1 MADKKAPF
9 TIGSSLDGIEAWQL
23 EKDVGS
29 GRLTCKIK
37 EPCKHLL
44 VMHMEKRQGKP
55 VSIVEPFFLGKEA
68 LNALCSQLKKKL
80 GSGGTCKDDRMEFQ
94 GECRETLK
102 AVLQAQGFRFKG

>member
-9 TIGSSLDGIEAWQL
+9 TIGSSLDRIQAWQL
-23 EKDVGS
+23 EEEKPSVP
-29 GRLTCKIK
+29 TCELK

-68 LNALCSQLKKKL
+68 LSTLCSQLKKKL
-80 GSGGTCKDDRMEFQ
+80 GSGGTCKDDRLEFQ
-94 GECRETLK
+94 GECREKLK
-102 AVLQAQGFRFKG
+102 ALLQAQGFRFKG

>member
-9 TIGSSLDGIEAWQL
+9 TIGSSLDRIQAWQMEE
-23 EKDVGS
+23 EKPSV
-29 GRLTCKIK
+29 LTCELK

-80 GSGGTCKDDRMEFQ
+80 RSGGTCKDDRLEFQ
-94 GECRETLK
+94 GECREKLK
-102 AVLQAQGFRFKG
+102 ALLQAQGFRFKG